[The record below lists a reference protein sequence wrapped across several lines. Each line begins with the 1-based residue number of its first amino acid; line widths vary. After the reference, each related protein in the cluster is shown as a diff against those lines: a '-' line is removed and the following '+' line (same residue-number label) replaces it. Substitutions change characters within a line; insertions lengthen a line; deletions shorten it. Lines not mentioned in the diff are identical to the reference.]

1 MAAAPAGKERPV
13 ADIRTLFFDVG
24 GVLLSNAWDHEQR
37 ARAIAHFH
45 LEEEEFR
52 DRHELVVSRFETG
65 RLSLAGYLDRTV
77 FFRPRSFTR
86 GDFTAFLFALSE
98 AKTDSLE
105 LVRELAAAGRWQMAT
120 INNESRELN
129 LYRIR
134 QFGLQEIFR
143 VFFSS
148 CFVKLRKP
156 DEAIYEL
163 ALAMTQREP
172 GECVFIDD
180 REVNLESARRLG
192 MHALRFRD
200 AASLRRELQKLGVR

>member
-1 MAAAPAGKERPV
+1 MAR
-13 ADIRTLFFDVG
+13 IRTLFWDVG

-37 ARAIAHFH
+37 CRALEHFH
-45 LEEEEFR
+45 LEESEFHE
-52 DRHELVVSRFETG
+52 RHEMVVSRFETG
-65 RLSLAGYLDRTV
+65 RLTLAGYLERTV

-86 GDFTAFLFALSE
+86 GDFTAFLFALSQPQPE
-98 AKTDSLE
+98 SLA
-105 LVRELAAAGRWQMAT
+105 LAQELADQGSWQMAT

-129 LYRIR
+129 LYRIQ
-134 QFGLQEIFR
+134 QFELRRIFR

-172 GECVFIDD
+172 QECVFIDD
-180 REVNLESARRLG
+180 REVNLETARRLG
-192 MHALRFRD
+192 MHTLHFRGAAPLRQ
-200 AASLRRELQKLGVR
+200 ELQKLGVC

>member
-1 MAAAPAGKERPV
+1 MAK
-13 ADIRTLFFDVG
+13 IRTLFWDVG

-37 ARAIAHFH
+37 QRALQHFH
-45 LEEEEFR
+45 LEESEFQE
-52 DRHELVVSRFETG
+52 RHEMVVSRFETG
-65 RLSLAGYLDRTV
+65 RLSLAGYLERTV

-86 GDFTAFLFALSE
+86 GDFTAFLFGLSQPQPE
-98 AKTDSLE
+98 SLT
-105 LVRELAAAGRWQMAT
+105 LAQELAERGSWQMAT

-129 LYRIR
+129 LYRIQ
-134 QFGLQEIFR
+134 QFGLCRLFR

-172 GECVFIDD
+172 QECVFIDD
-180 REVNLESARRLG
+180 REVNLESACRLG
-192 MHALRFRD
+192 MHGLHFRGAGRLRQ
-200 AASLRRELQKLGVR
+200 ELYQLGVR

>member
-1 MAAAPAGKERPV
+1 MPAHPAGKEAAV

-24 GVLLSNAWDHEQR
+24 GVLLSNAWGQEQR

-86 GDFTAFLFALSE
+86 GDFTAFLFAQSE
-98 AKTDSLE
+98 AKAESLE
-105 LVRELAAAGRWQMAT
+105 LARELAGAGRWQMAT

-134 QFGLQEIFR
+134 QFGLQAIFR

-148 CFVKLRKP
+148 CYVKLRKP

-172 GECVFIDD
+172 QECVFIDD
-180 REVNLESARRLG
+180 REVNLECARRLG
-192 MHALRFRD
+192 MHALHFRS
-200 AASLRRELQKLGVR
+200 ASLLRQELLKLGVG

>member
-1 MAAAPAGKERPV
+1 V
-13 ADIRTLFFDVG
+13 ANVRTLFWDVG

-37 ARAIAHFH
+37 TRALEHFH
-45 LEEEEFR
+45 LEESEFQE
-52 DRHELVVSRFETG
+52 RHEMVVSRFETG
-65 RLSLAGYLDRTV
+65 RLTLAGYLERTV

-86 GDFTAFLFALSE
+86 GDFTAYLFALSQPKPE
-98 AKTDSLE
+98 SLA
-105 LVRELAAAGRWQMAT
+105 LAQELAERGRWQMAT

-129 LYRIR
+129 LYRIQ
-134 QFGLQEIFR
+134 QFGLRDLFR

-172 GECVFIDD
+172 QECVFIDD

-192 MHALRFRD
+192 MHALHFRS
-200 AASLRRELQKLGVR
+200 ASQLRQELHKLGVR